1 MANHASA
8 KKRIRQIERRNVVN
22 RSRLSRIRTFIK
34 NVEVAI
40 AGGDA
45 DAAKAAMK
53 VAEPEIMRGAQRN
66 ILHRNTASRKVSRL
80 SARIKAMSA

>member
-1 MANHASA
+1 MANHAGA
-8 KKRIRQIERRNVVN
+8 KKRIRQIARRNVIN
-22 RSRLSRIRTFIK
+22 RSRLSRMRTFIK
-34 NVEVAI
+34 NVELAI

-45 DAAKAAMK
+45 VAAKEALK

>member
-1 MANHASA
+1 MANHAGA
-8 KKRIRQIERRNVVN
+8 KKRIRQIARRNVIN
-22 RSRLSRIRTFIK
+22 RSRLSRMRTFIK
-34 NVEVAI
+34 NVELAI
-40 AGGDA
+40 AGGDV
-45 DAAKAAMK
+45 DAAKEAFK